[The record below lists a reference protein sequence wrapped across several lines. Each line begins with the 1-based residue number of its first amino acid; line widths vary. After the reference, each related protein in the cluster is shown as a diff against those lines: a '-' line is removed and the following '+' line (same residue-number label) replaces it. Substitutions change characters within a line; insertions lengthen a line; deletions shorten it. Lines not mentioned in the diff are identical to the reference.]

1 MTRVTFLDNIHTN
14 GMYGGKLMA
23 RNKYPEETVKKI
35 LDVSEQLFLEKG
47 YDHTTIQD
55 IIDHLG
61 GLTKGVIYHH
71 FKSKEEIFNTILE
84 KRYAIG
90 VKDQIELMKNKSGF
104 EKIKQIN
111 SISLRSL
118 EQQKLAFSAKSLI
131 TNPRIIGKLYAEA
144 FTNIIPYVKSLVEE
158 GVNDGSII
166 TDYPQEIAELIV
178 LSTNIWLAPSFY
190 KMDENELLKK
200 LEFFKMLYDGVNFP
214 LIDEVYIN
222 DVVAMFRAIQE

>member
-1 MTRVTFLDNIHTN
+1 MIHTN
-14 GMYGGKLMA
+14 GMYGGEFVA

-90 VKDQIELMKNKSGF
+90 ITDQIESMKDISGF
-104 EKIKQIN
+104 EKIKKIN
-111 SISLRSL
+111 SMSLRSL
-118 EQQKLAFSAKSLI
+118 EHQKLAFSAKSLI
-131 TNPRIIGKLYAEA
+131 TNPRIIGELYAEA
-144 FTNIIPYVKSLVEE
+144 FTNIIPYIKTFVEE
-158 GVNDGSII
+158 GIKDGSIK

-178 LSTNIWLAPSFY
+178 ISTNIWLAPSFY
-190 KMDENELLKK
+190 KMDENALLNK
-200 LEFFKMLYDGVNFP
+200 LSFFKMLYEGVNFP
-214 LIDEVYIN
+214 LIDDEYID
-222 DVVAMFRAIQE
+222 DVVTMFRAIQE